1 MRETLQAYTG
11 ATKNVSLL
19 APKAPSL
26 SVGGLTHYNL
36 PITTFDTPLWIFV
49 QNLFILSQAI
59 LHSLICRVLLTA
71 TATA

>member
-36 PITTFDTPLWIFV
+36 RHPSVDFRAKFIHFKSSYLTFF
-49 QNLFILSQAI
+49 NLPCPA
-59 LHSLICRVLLTA
+59 TA